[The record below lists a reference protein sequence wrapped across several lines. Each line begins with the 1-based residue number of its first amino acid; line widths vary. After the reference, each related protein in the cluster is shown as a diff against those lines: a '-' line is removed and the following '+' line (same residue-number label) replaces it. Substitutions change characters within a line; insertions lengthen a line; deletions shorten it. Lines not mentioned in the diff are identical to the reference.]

1 MGIDL
6 SGPPMSTVSAT
17 IMYLWDN
24 FFNSNPNQGKL
35 VEQTKTMCPK
45 QSNQRKSSAQK
56 ANSWQQ

>member
-24 FFNSNPNQGKL
+24 FFDSNPNQGKL
-35 VEQTKTMCPK
+35 VEQT
-45 QSNQRKSSAQK
+45 NQRKSSAQK